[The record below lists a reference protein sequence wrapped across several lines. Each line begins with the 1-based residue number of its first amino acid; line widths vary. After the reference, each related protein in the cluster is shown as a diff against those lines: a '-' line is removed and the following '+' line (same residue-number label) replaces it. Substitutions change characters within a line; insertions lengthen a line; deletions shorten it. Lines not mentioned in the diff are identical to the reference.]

1 MNRRTFLK
9 SAAASA
15 VLAKL
20 GLKLTKPM
28 LLGNLTTDGTGK
40 LVAPA
45 PKFQPY
51 QQMYFDSTPTGDQ
64 HPYYQLWLD
73 PGCDRW
79 VIKASDPRW
88 NGMLNREFPTDL

>member
-20 GLKLTKPM
+20 GPVLTGALPKP
-28 LLGNLTTDGTGK
+28 
-40 LVAPA
+40 VPA

-51 QQMYFDSTPTGDQ
+51 QLMYFDSTPTGDRA
-64 HPYYQLWLD
+64 YSYQLWAYKVAVELNQLTPD
-73 PGCDRW
+73 WRVPTEKRPL
-79 VIKASDPRW
+79 AS
-88 NGMLNREFPTDL
+88 